1 MAVFSLNEVRSLQV
15 KNKDTNFS
23 SWPENLE
30 DAKSSE
36 NYVFLGSTIS
46 KYTFTTDTASLPGN
60 QVAPWNGVNSS
71 SGTSIANYLGAGVGY
86 LCNYP
91 SIIQKFDVTNE
102 TNTSLPGVIP
112 SSESAFGASMSLTH
126 SPTAFYAHGGY
137 NPPAGKTNI
146 NRMPFSDETMVNIG
160 GGAFARNSQS
170 TISSPTDDAGFIF
183 AGERYGGGGA
193 QDYNEMSSIERFT
206 FSTET
211 DSILGSV
218 PGTVYI
224 RRGTSQSPQYGYLC
238 GGVNIPP
245 SAPPPASDTNN
256 LTRYEFSN
264 GTITPGSA
272 MPFPVG
278 RGRISHGMRSHIGGY
293 FGGGYRH
300 NGGTTYSNIYRQDF
314 VTGSFLGPYGD
325 FPMVVGGAQ
334 ALLGAVSAV
343 KPGIYHK
350 VGEHAYFWGGTTS
363 AGAPSAYGYIQK
375 FEFNTGTI
383 LPAQFNSIPAQK
395 GGAVTSNYDY
405 AWKMGGEGPSPPNPA
420 RKSWVYRYEFAVDH
434 DVVRNQ
440 THPSPTGVSNG
451 LSYQTRHGDRGYFSQ
466 FYPFPDNI
474 IRQEN
479 QTETLSSLGTGT
491 SNNLIFNFTGQCTK
505 SYGYSFGGSQPDNTV
520 PAEINRFDFSTES
533 YTSIPATLDT
543 AVKMGAAAASPQRAH
558 IFGGLSAPGAYTN
571 NIDQFEY
578 STETASAF
586 PLNLPYSAYGIG
598 AVSNTYEAFLHG
610 GVIPN
615 GPPWASSRKH
625 RLTFSDD
632 TLNVHPSSHSI
643 GHRGDDGCTNST
655 FK

>member
-15 KNKDTNFS
+15 KNKDTNFT

-71 SGTSIANYLGAGVGY
+71 AGTSIANYLGAGVGY
-86 LCNYP
+86 LSASP
-91 SIIQKFDVTNE
+91 SLVQKFDVTNE
-102 TNTSLPGVIP
+102 TNTSLPGAIP
-112 SSESAFGASMSLTH
+112 SSDTGYGGFMSLTH
-126 SPTAFYAHGGY
+126 SPTAFYTHGGA
-137 NPPAGKTNI
+137 NPPNGRTNI
-146 NRMPFSDETMVNIG
+146 NRMPFSDETIVNIG
-160 GGAFARNSQS
+160 NGAFPRNSQS
-170 TISSPTDDAGFIF
+170 TLSSPADDAGFIF
-183 AGERYGGGGA
+183 AGSRYGGGGA
-193 QDYNEMSSIERFT
+193 YDYNEMSKIERFT

-211 DSILGSV
+211 DSQPGNF
-218 PGTVYI
+218 PGTVYM
-224 RRGTSQSPQYGYLC
+224 RRGTSQNPQYGWLC

-245 SAPPPASDTNN
+245 SGSPPATDTNSN
-256 LTRYEFSN
+256 SRYEFST
-264 GTITPGSA
+264 GTIGSDGSF
-272 MPFPVG
+272 PFPVA
-278 RGRISHGMRSHIGGY
+278 RGRVSHGMRSHIGAY
-293 FGGGYRH
+293 FGGGYKQ
-300 NGGTTYSNIYRQDF
+300 NGGTQYSNIYRLGF
-314 VTGSFLGPYGD
+314 ESGTFLGPYGN
-325 FPMVVGGAQ
+325 FPMNVGGAQ
-334 ALLGAVSAV
+334 ALMGAVSAV
-343 KPGIYHK
+343 KPGIYHP

-363 AGAPSAYGYIQK
+363 DGASSAYGYIQK
-375 FEFNTGTI
+375 FEFGTGTT
-383 LPAQFNSIPAQK
+383 LPAQFTPMSAEK
-395 GGAVTSNYDY
+395 GGAVVSNYDY
-405 AWKMGGEGPSPPNPA
+405 AWKLGGEGPGVSA
-420 RKSWVYRYEFAVDH
+420 RRSWMQRFEFSVDT
-434 DVVRNQ
+434 RNTRSG
-440 THPSPTGVSNG
+440 THPLTNGVSNG

-466 FYPFPDNI
+466 YYPAPDNI

-491 SNNLIFNFTGQCTK
+491 SNNLIFNFTGQSTK
-505 SYGYSFGGSQPDNTV
+505 SYGYSFGGSQPDNSV
-520 PAEINRFDFSTES
+520 PDEINRFDFSTES

-543 AVKMGAAAASPQRAH
+543 AVKFGAGAASPQRAH
-558 IFGGLSAPGAYTN
+558 IFGGIDAPGSYSG

-586 PLNLPYSAYGIG
+586 PVNMPYVAYAVG

-610 GVIPN
+610 GVIPG

-632 TLNVHPSSHSI
+632 TLNTLPSGFAV